1 VFLALRAD
9 PVRRSRAMRVLSGLK
24 PTNRPHLGNYF
35 GAMRQFV
42 RLKSTPSAS
51 FYFIA
56 NLHAIDQIRDAA
68 RLRELT
74 TGVAL
79 DYLALGLDPSN
90 ATLFVQSDVPEV
102 SELMWILG
110 SVTPVPLLERMHAY
124 KDATAK
130 GREADFGLFAYP
142 VLMAAD
148 ILLYESTHVPVGKDQ
163 KQHVEF
169 TRDVAVKFN
178 RAYCKDFDPQTGA
191 GGALTLP
198 EPYILEDVAVVPGT
212 DGQKMSKS
220 YNNGIPLFGTDKEW
234 EKATSRIVTDSKGVD
249 EPKDPATCN
258 VFQILKLFLTDAER
272 AEMEARYRAGGMG
285 YGVPKKMLL
294 AKIHERFDEAR
305 KKRALLEQN
314 LDYVESVLTK
324 GAESARSHAF
334 ATLSAVKTACGL
346 TR

>member
-1 VFLALRAD
+1 
-9 PVRRSRAMRVLSGLK
+9 MRVLSGLK

-42 RLKSTPSAS
+42 DLQTKGDG
-51 FYFIA
+51 FYFVA
-56 NLHAIDQIRDAA
+56 NLHALDQVRNAADLRD
-68 RLRELT
+68 LT
-74 TGVAL
+74 TGVVL
-79 DYLALGLDPSN
+79 DYLALGLDPGR
-90 ATLFVQSDVPEV
+90 ATLFVQSDVPEI

-110 SVTPVPLLERMHAY
+110 SVTPVGLLERMHAY

-148 ILLYESTHVPVGKDQ
+148 ILLYASDVVPVGKDQ

-169 TRDVAVKFN
+169 TRDIAVKFN
-178 RAYCKDFDPQTGA
+178 VTYCKDFDPQTGE
-191 GGALTLP
+191 GGALHLP
-198 EPYILEDVAVVPGT
+198 EPLILEDVAVVPGT

-234 EKATSRIVTDSKGVD
+234 EKTTSRIVTDSKGVE

-272 AEMEARYRAGGMG
+272 AEMEQRYRAGGMG

-294 AKIHERFDEAR
+294 AKIHERFDAPR
-305 KKRALLEQN
+305 AKRAELERN
-314 LDYVESVLTK
+314 LDHVNAILAR
-324 GAESARSHAF
+324 GAERAR
-334 ATLSAVKTACGL
+334 ATGRPVLDGVRLACGV
-346 TR
+346 RR

>member
-1 VFLALRAD
+1 
-9 PVRRSRAMRVLSGLK
+9 MRVLSGLK

-42 RLKSTPSAS
+42 QLKSTPSAS
-51 FYFIA
+51 FYFVA
-56 NLHAIDQIRDAA
+56 NLHALDQVRDAA
-68 RLRELT
+68 ELRELT
-74 TGVAL
+74 IGVAL
-79 DYLALGLDPSN
+79 DYLALGLDPTNS
-90 ATLFVQSDVPEV
+90 TLFVQSDVPEI

-148 ILLYESTHVPVGKDQ
+148 ILLYASTHVPVGKDQ

-169 TRDVAVKFN
+169 TRDLAVKFN
-178 RAYCKDFDPQTGA
+178 RTYCKDFDPQTGE
-191 GGALTLP
+191 GGALRLP
-198 EPYILEDVAVVPGT
+198 EPYILEEVAVVPGT

-234 EKATSRIVTDSKGVD
+234 EKTTSRIVTDSKGVE

-258 VFQILKLFLTDAER
+258 VFQILKLFLADAER
-272 AEMEARYRAGGMG
+272 ADVEARYRRGGEG
-285 YGVPKKMLL
+285 YGVFKKLLL
-294 AKIHERFDEAR
+294 AKVHERFDEPRRRRDELA
-305 KKRALLEQN
+305 KN
-314 LDYVESVLTK
+314 LDHVRQVLDD
-324 GAESARSHAF
+324 GAARARELGRR
-334 ATLSAVKTACGL
+334 TLDAVQRACGVS
-346 TR
+346 RSS

>member
-1 VFLALRAD
+1 
-9 PVRRSRAMRVLSGLK
+9 MRVLSGLK

-42 RLKSTPSAS
+42 DLQTKGEG

-56 NLHAIDQIRDAA
+56 NLHALDQVRDAA
-68 RLRELT
+68 AMRELT
-74 TGVAL
+74 IGDAL
-79 DYLALGLDPSN
+79 DYLALGLDPDVS
-90 ATLFVQSDVPEV
+90 TLFVQSDVPEV

-110 SVTPVPLLERMHAY
+110 SVTPIGLLERMHAY
-124 KDATAK
+124 KDAMAK

-148 ILLYESTHVPVGKDQ
+148 ILLYGSTHVPVGKDQ

-169 TRDVAVKFN
+169 TRDLAVKFN
-178 RAYCKDFDPQTGA
+178 QTYCKEFDPQTGL
-191 GGALTLP
+191 GGALTIP

-234 EKATSRIVTDSKGVD
+234 EKTTSRIVTDSKGVL

-294 AKIHERFDEAR
+294 AKIHERFDGPRAKRDELAKNVDHVRDVLAR
-305 KKRALLEQN
+305 
-314 LDYVESVLTK
+314 
-324 GAESARSHAF
+324 GAERAR
-334 ATLSAVKTACGL
+334 AVGRPILDAVQRACGV
-346 TR
+346 RG

>member
-1 VFLALRAD
+1 
-9 PVRRSRAMRVLSGLK
+9 MRVLSGLK

-42 RLKSTPSAS
+42 QMKSTPSAG

-56 NLHAIDQIRDAA
+56 NLHALDQIRDAA
-68 RLRELT
+68 ALRELT
-74 TGVAL
+74 IGVAL
-79 DYLALGLDPSN
+79 DYLALGLDPTNS
-90 ATLFVQSDVPEV
+90 TLFVQSDVPEV

-169 TRDVAVKFN
+169 TRDLAVKFN
-178 RAYCKDFDPQTGA
+178 RTYCKDFDPQTGA

-212 DGQKMSKS
+212 DGRKMSKS
-220 YNNGIPLFGTDKEW
+220 YDNGIPLFGTDKEW
-234 EKATSRIVTDSKGVD
+234 EKTTSRIVTDSKGVE

-272 AEMEARYRAGGMG
+272 ADMESRYRAGGMG

-294 AKIHERFDEAR
+294 AKIHERFDAAR
-305 KKRALLEQN
+305 AKRDELAKDLG
-314 LDYVESVLTK
+314 YVESVLTM
-324 GAESARSHAF
+324 GAKRAR
-334 ATLSAVKTACGL
+334 AVGRPVLDAVQRACGVS
-346 TR
+346 RAS